1 MTADVMTRS
10 HIQQVTARI
19 NAKSIDGFVAVTNTT
34 RGMHTVLS
42 ANCVQE
48 Y

>member
-19 NAKSIDGFVAVTNTT
+19 HATSFDGFVAVTNTT

-42 ANCVQE
+42 AICVQK